1 MTVTEIVNDLLE
13 YKMITAEAALVLLK
27 AESQASINNVN
38 MIPQGNQVFQPYHGV
53 LNGDKSNP
61 YYVSTTT
68 NDVIV
73 GTTANG
79 NRLSAGANELL
90 KIK

>member
-1 MTVTEIVNDLLE
+1 
-13 YKMITAEAALVLLK
+13 MITMEAATVLLQTELK
-27 AESQASINNVN
+27 AN
-38 MIPQGNQVFQPYHGV
+38 MFDNQVKNTNQVFQPYRGV
-53 LNGDKSNP
+53 PHTGTINP

-73 GTTANG
+73 GTTTTG
-79 NRLSAGANELL
+79 LSAGANELL

>member
-13 YKMITAEAALVLLK
+13 YNMITAEAALVLLT
-27 AESQASINNVN
+27 AESKAQAFDSKNS
-38 MIPQGNQVFQPYHGV
+38 NQVFQPYFGV
-53 LNGDKSNP
+53 PNGGTSNP

-73 GTTANG
+73 GTTTNG
-79 NRLSAGANELL
+79 SRLSAAANNLINN
-90 KIK
+90 K